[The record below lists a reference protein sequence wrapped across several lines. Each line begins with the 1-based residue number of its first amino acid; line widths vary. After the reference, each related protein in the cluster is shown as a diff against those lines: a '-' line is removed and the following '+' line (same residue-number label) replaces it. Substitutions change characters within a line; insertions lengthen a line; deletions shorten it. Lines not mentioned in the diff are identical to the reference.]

1 MGNVNHTAVL
11 ANLGRKKARITEKRD
26 LLNTK
31 LARVE
36 ADEVRVRD
44 AQKVA
49 AATPPSAAS
58 TAPAKSAR
66 KRATKKRS

>member
-1 MGNVNHTAVL
+1 MGSVDHTAVL
-11 ANLGRKKARITEKRD
+11 QNLSRKKARITEKRD

-44 AQKVA
+44 AQKAAGPAPA
-49 AATPPSAAS
+49 AA
-58 TAPAKSAR
+58 SAR
-66 KRATKKRS
+66 AAKKRAAKKSSR